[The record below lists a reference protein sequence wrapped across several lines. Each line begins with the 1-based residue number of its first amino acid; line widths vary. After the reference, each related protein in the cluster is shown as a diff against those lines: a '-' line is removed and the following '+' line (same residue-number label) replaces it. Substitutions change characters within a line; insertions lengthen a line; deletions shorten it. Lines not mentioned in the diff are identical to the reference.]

1 MVTPCAAA
9 TMSQPQNASPVP
21 APESFEAASLKL
33 VALATEAS
41 LPCHRGG
48 CPNSGPRTCLLS
60 LAYGIDPRYIKG
72 VPAHLL
78 HAAHKDPFRTVLCWA
93 PHELRAKQVPVAILP
108 GLPQ

>member
-1 MVTPCAAA
+1 VSPWGLHQFRA
-9 TMSQPQNASPVP
+9 TNMSFGN
-21 APESFEAASLKL
+21 
-33 VALATEAS
+33 
-41 LPCHRGG
+41 
-48 CPNSGPRTCLLS
+48 LLS